1 MVAMFVA
8 ALLALAPAMQA
19 VASCCPPTAQPHATM
34 AAPAAS
40 DMPCHE
46 GMAAAP
52 VEHHADASV
61 MSLSGKATV
70 DGCAHM
76 VNCCQFAAGLL
87 PPRID
92 GARPALDAVPRQTGT
107 PARRDGFPATLLR
120 PPSIG

>member
-1 MVAMFVA
+1 MTVAV
-8 ALLALAPAMQA
+8 LLALAPAVQA
-19 VASCCPPTAQPHATM
+19 VASCCPPTAQRHATM
-34 AAPAAS
+34 TTPADT

-52 VEHHADASV
+52 VEHHADASAV
-61 MSLSGKATV
+61 SSPTNATA

-76 VNCCQFAAGLL
+76 MNCCQFAAGLL

-92 GARPALDAVPRQTGT
+92 GARPVLDAAPQQTGT